1 MGHDAAPAPAFVVV
15 EAEEGGAATVVVAAD
30 VDGVVEGVAAAVAVV
45 VGAALFE
52 PHADTRAMSE
62 ATIAVERRGNEMVV
76 TDAPPGPESD
86 DLDRCLG
93 RSAMRMRRPL
103 LSMAASPDQ
112 RQATYLPAEAARSVG
127 GGHDTTKIAA
137 GLVPV
142 TTPLSLC
149 AATHQGSQADSDVG

>member
-1 MGHDAAPAPAFVVV
+1 VGHDAAPAPAFVVV

-93 RSAMRMRRPL
+93 RSAMRMRKPL
-103 LSMAASPDQ
+103 TLVVVVVAAVAGGVAALAPTAMGGPRRRINARQPTSLWSRRVRWVEGTTPRRSPQ
-112 RQATYLPAEAARSVG
+112 SVG
-127 GGHDTTKIAA
+127 
-137 GLVPV
+137 P
-142 TTPLSLC
+142 
-149 AATHQGSQADSDVG
+149 